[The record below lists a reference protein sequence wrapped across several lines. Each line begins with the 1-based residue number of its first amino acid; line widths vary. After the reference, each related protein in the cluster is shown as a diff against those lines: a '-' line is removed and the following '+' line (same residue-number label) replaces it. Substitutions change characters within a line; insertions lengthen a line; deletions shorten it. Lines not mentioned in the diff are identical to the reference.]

1 MNNLEVIENELVP
14 VYVTSTGE
22 KVVNGRELWRI
33 LESRQDFTTWVK
45 KRLSD
50 CDAEENLDYTCFHE
64 KMEANNAT
72 MTEYIIK
79 LDTAKEMAMLER
91 NDVGKRVRKY
101 FIEVEN
107 RYKQSVVDRSQ
118 LSPNLQALSMIIDS
132 MTKQELDL
140 KHQQEQIAKLEQ
152 TQEVIKEAVTPVIDN
167 WREDIVRKIRKIQS
181 SNGADFK
188 SLNTEMYKEL
198 ERRAGCDLNTRLRNK
213 QQRMYE
219 MGCTKTSING
229 VRKIDIID
237 EDKKLREIYGK
248 IVSEY
253 VIRYCA

>member
-1 MNNLEVIENELVP
+1 MEELQIFNNEEFGSVRTAEINGEIFFVGKDIAQALGYADTRKAVAMHVDDDDKTNCPIMDSVGREQETTVINESGLYSLVLSSKLESAKRFKHW
-14 VYVTSTGE
+14 VTSE
-22 KVVNGRELWRI
+22 VLPSI
-33 LESRQDFTTWVK
+33 
-45 KRLSD
+45 
-50 CDAEENLDYTCFHE
+50 
-64 KMEANNAT
+64 
-72 MTEYIIK
+72 
-79 LDTAKEMAMLER
+79 
-91 NDVGKRVRKY
+91 RKSGAY
-101 FIEVEN
+101 
-107 RYKQSVVDRSQ
+107 SMVDRSQ

-152 TQEVIKEAVTPVIDN
+152 SQEVIKEAVTPVIDN

-248 IVSEY
+248 IVTEY

>member
-22 KVVNGRELWRI
+22 KVVYGSELHRI
-33 LESRQDFTTWVK
+33 LEISTPYRTWVER
-45 KRLSD
+45 RLD
-50 CDAEENLDYTCFHE
+50 ECDAIENEDY
-64 KMEANNAT
+64 EAVQICTPSGQSKKEHVISLN
-72 MTEYIIK
+72 
-79 LDTAKEMAMLER
+79 TAKEMAMLER

-152 TQEVIKEAVTPVIDN
+152 SQEVIKEAVTPVIDN